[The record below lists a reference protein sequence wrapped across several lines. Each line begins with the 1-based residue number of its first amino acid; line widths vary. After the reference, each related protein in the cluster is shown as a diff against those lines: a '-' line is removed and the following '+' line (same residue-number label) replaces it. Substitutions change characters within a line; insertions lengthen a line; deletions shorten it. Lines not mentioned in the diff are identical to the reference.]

1 MKKQIA
7 AAVSVLLLAGL
18 AAMPASAAGGVY
30 TFEEYGFQCQVPDA
44 LYVFTQ
50 DMAEDDPL
58 FEQFGITYQDEMDY
72 LTFDGSNTIMNM
84 NDALVSFELDL
95 DVYEETTFDDFSA
108 YSQEDLQALA
118 ESYADV
124 AYSDEGITVQ
134 DVYTGAYG
142 EVPYIFVRYIVVSDD
157 IPYDTLNCQT
167 VVNGLNYVYNL
178 YSYTET
184 MTDAQIGYL
193 ESILNSSSFTT
204 PGEPVAEVPADT
216 SADTSADTPAAGN
229 TALTLVT
236 ANSNLITS
244 IIGGCVGGLLA
255 GLIPLIVGLKKR
267 QKVLA
272 WVGFGICVVCGG
284 VFGLLLAL
292 PVAIIF
298 LIIIL
303 IRGRKQKK
311 RYSGRRLQKGRRV
324 SSSSSSSSSGREPW
338 DLPPQSE
345 DPFALEDDP
354 WDN

>member
-72 LTFDGSNTIMNM
+72 LTLDGSNTIMNM

-95 DVYEETTFDDFSA
+95 DVYEDAIFGDFSA
-108 YSQEDLQALA
+108 NPQEDLQVLG
-118 ESYADV
+118 ESYAEV
-124 AYSDEGITVQ
+124 VYSDEGYEVQ
-134 DVYTGAYG
+134 EVYIKTYA
-142 EVPYIFVRYIVVSDD
+142 EVPYLFIRYTSVEDD
-157 IPYDTLNCQT
+157 IQYDMLNCQT

-178 YSYTET
+178 YAYTET
-184 MTDAQIGYL
+184 VTDAQIGYL

-204 PGEPVAEVPADT
+204 PRAPAAEAP
-216 SADTSADTPAAGN
+216 ADTSADTPAAGN
-229 TALTLVT
+229 TAVALVT

-284 VFGLLLAL
+284 VLGLLLAL

-324 SSSSSSSSSGREPW
+324 SSSSSGREPW